1 MKVDNRGLVR
11 SLGGTEMVNHPD
23 RIVVWPGYFDSKGS
37 RRAGRRVSKNRS
49 VANPT
54 LDGLAYAARSA
65 GIRKMKREENTSHPS
80 RPHAQEGRLWISTA
94 DALST
99 TGAQSKEGI
108 LQAIG
113 TAWNSQ
119 ESENKAAEKAAKK
132 SGPKVGDRR
141 GQSQRKSF
149 RAGKGRKPSE
159 RRKRRK

>member
-1 MKVDNRGLVR
+1 MA
-11 SLGGTEMVNHPD
+11 NHPD
-23 RIVVWPGYFDSKGS
+23 RIVVWPGYFDSKIS
-37 RRAGRRVSKNRS
+37 RRSGRRVSKNRS

-80 RPHAQEGRLWISTA
+80 RPSAQEGRLWISTA
-94 DALST
+94 DALT
-99 TGAQSKEGI
+99 ATGSDSKEGI

-113 TAWNSQ
+113 TAWNGQ
-119 ESENKAAEKAAKK
+119 QSEAREAEKAAKK

-149 RAGKGRKPSE
+149 KAGKGRKPSE